1 MSILLLLLACK
12 PGSSF
17 DLEGIWRL
25 EVQASTTASGACD
38 VRLLD
43 NVVGAIEDTGGTD
56 TGTDGWTETTE
67 QTTSPATSLV
77 RFARDGDGYVLITG
91 GELLPQEAGGDAS
104 SPSFAW
110 TRTETS
116 RDERTHTS
124 GYSYVAEEDLSAVT
138 RVQVTLPNE
147 QEQKDAQRSDT
158 TPTLTG
164 TWAEE
169 TDATQSWEEADLWP
183 EELGIGDTGAI
194 PLGSYVTRLDAL
206 GYVQPATNGRA
217 DSDCTDDTCVLTVSS
232 TCSQA
237 WDLTATR
244 TDLDPGDPGWQD
256 LQWAA
261 GI

>member
-110 TRTETS
+110 TRT
-116 RDERTHTS
+116 
-124 GYSYVAEEDLSAVT
+124 
-138 RVQVTLPNE
+138 
-147 QEQKDAQRSDT
+147 DA
-158 TPTLTG
+158 
-164 TWAEE
+164 
-169 TDATQSWEEADLWP
+169 
-183 EELGIGDTGAI
+183 
-194 PLGSYVTRLDAL
+194 
-206 GYVQPATNGRA
+206 A
-217 DSDCTDDTCVLTVSS
+217 DSLTAPLRPVVRSAAELLTSPETLLRVRECDGTDCTWLFLDQSRNRS
-232 TCSQA
+232 RRWCSMESCGNRA
-237 WDLTATR
+237 KVR
-244 TDLDPGDPGWQD
+244 RHYRRRH
-256 LQWAA
+256 A
-261 GI
+261 GR